1 MGTSPSRLVTSAV
14 LNLQVERVERRA
26 KARRNETIFNSS
38 RVESRQSRK
47 RRQGGIGRL
56 KDVLAVNRDNS
67 KEAGRK
73 EKVQE
78 ADLRSAGVPRGDR

>member
-1 MGTSPSRLVTSAV
+1 MKQT
-14 LNLQVERVERRA
+14 
-26 KARRNETIFNSS
+26 FNSS
-38 RVESRQSRK
+38 RVESRQSRQ

-56 KDVLAVNRDNS
+56 KVGLAVNRDSS

-78 ADLRSAGVPRGDR
+78 ADLRSAGVPRGSR